1 MFTRALE
8 IRKSPPSGVHA
19 ARSAEA
25 AARSCAQVTHAKIRA
40 DLVGQRLLDLHI
52 ALVRSRTRGAAV
64 ADRRHKVGGA
74 LSAGA
79 VAGEQPI
86 RRLVLD
92 LLTASTL
99 QTALS

>member
-1 MFTRALE
+1 MRA
-8 IRKSPPSGVHA
+8 G
-19 ARSAEA
+19 
-25 AARSCAQVTHAKIRA
+25 HAKIRA

-86 RRLVLD
+86 RRLVGD
-92 LLTASTL
+92 LLTAAVELGRHRRRMLAVCPS
-99 QTALS
+99 SEF